1 MKLTTEQLKE
11 MIKEEVQSMDET
23 FGRHMSGQT
32 YRTAQGFDKLAIQ
45 QLAMEFEKLI
55 LSSPA
60 VKDIQPPRDG
70 SIMQACQMAVD
81 AIEAGESVATYSD
94 ERMQE
99 SKKRDKK

>member
-1 MKLTTEQLKE
+1 MKITQKRLKE
-11 MIKEEVQSMDET
+11 IIAEEMSKLNET
-23 FGRHMSGQT
+23 FGRHMAGQN
-32 YRTAQGFDKLAIQ
+32 YRAAQGFDKQAIQ

-60 VKDIQPPRDG
+60 VKDIQPPREG
-70 SIMQACQMAVD
+70 SIVQACQMAVD

-99 SKKRDKK
+99 SKKRNK